1 MKLQQ
6 SRIEFITREI
16 LTMLE
21 SEGFIEVYDRSET
34 FSAIQSV
41 IMEDLML
48 EDRLDEEVRELLE
61 TYAEKMDQDRIQYHE
76 MFKMVKDKLA
86 KERNLIL

>member
-6 SRIEFITREI
+6 SRIEFIAKEI
-16 LTMLE
+16 MTMLE
-21 SEGFIEVYDRSET
+21 SEGFIEVYERSEA
-34 FSAIQSV
+34 FAAIQLS
-41 IMEDLML
+41 IMEDLMM
-48 EDRLDEEVRELLE
+48 EDKLDEEVRELLE
-61 TYAEKMDQDRIQYHE
+61 SYADKMDQDRIQYHE